1 MGGRAPGRARKPDGD
16 QESRRRRGHLVLG
29 EGARGLA
36 LAGVTVWQTIAL
48 EAANESALWAA
59 ALRPEDEREELP
71 IFSALADERFALGVE
86 SIYEGY
92 LLHYGASRLFAPADR
107 DTSILLGDYLYA
119 HGLVRVAAQGDVG
132 VVAEL
137 AELLALCA
145 HLRAERRPGDGDA
158 WAATIALLGRV
169 EERLAEARTALTQ
182 EADSAPL
189 LDLAESAAGEE
200 PVARALA
207 LHRTHLS

>member
-1 MGGRAPGRARKPDGD
+1 MW
-16 QESRRRRGHLVLG
+16 E
-29 EGARGLA
+29 
-36 LAGVTVWQTIAL
+36 TIAL
-48 EAANESALWAA
+48 EAAAESALWAT
-59 ALRPEDEREELP
+59 ALLPEEEREAVP

-92 LLHYGASRLFAPADR
+92 LLHYGRPRLFAPTDR

-132 VVAEL
+132 VVADL

-145 HLRAERRPGDGDA
+145 HLRAERRPGDGEA

-169 EERLAEARTALTQ
+169 EERLVEARAALT
-182 EADSAPL
+182 EGADEAPL
-189 LDLAESAAGEE
+189 LALAESAAGEE
-200 PVARALA
+200 PVARALT
-207 LHRTHLS
+207 LHHAHLS

>member
-1 MGGRAPGRARKPDGD
+1 M
-16 QESRRRRGHLVLG
+16 
-29 EGARGLA
+29 
-36 LAGVTVWQTIAL
+36 
-48 EAANESALWAA
+48 
-59 ALRPEDEREELP
+59 
-71 IFSALADERFALGVE
+71 LADERFALGVE

-92 LLHYGASRLFAPADR
+92 LLHYGESRLFAPADR
-107 DTSILLGDYLYA
+107 DTRILLGDYLYA

-145 HLRAERRPGDGDA
+145 HLRAERRTGDGEA

-169 EERLAEARTALTQ
+169 EERLADARAALT
-182 EADSAPL
+182 EDADNAPL
-189 LDLAESAAGEE
+189 LELAESAVGKE